1 MVRSLITQ
9 AKTVYYPAIAAPPV
23 LVIGSQLP
31 STLVPQS
38 THMDKALHL
47 LQKPL
52 AVHLLVLATVTSY
65 WIIRMTLMPAL
76 GGDEAEQVLFTQ
88 SLQWGYDVT
97 NPPLYS
103 WVLVGIFD
111 VFGQSAGVLLAV
123 KLLVVALLYITLY
136 HAARI
141 TLGPDRPLDWA
152 LVGLSPVLLF
162 VVAWHA
168 IFSYSHSLLNGVFV
182 VLSFIALIKLV
193 QSGAW
198 LWYILLGFI
207 AGLGVLTK
215 YSYVMFLIAILVA
228 GITLPQVRRA
238 LISPRMIISIVIG
251 TAVIAPHGLWLID
264 ASAQMQDAVAYKM
277 QMDNDMSYIAG
288 VGKGLKNLVRASFA
302 FLSPL
307 WLVLLVIFP
316 AFIRKPASQADHHID
331 FAPTLLA
338 RTFIGVVVLMVLM
351 VLGGAT
357 QFRPNYL
364 FLLILLPLWVF
375 TRLRLEDT
383 IDKRRKVYTGI
394 ILAGFVLSVGGL
406 ATKAISDPWTCKK
419 CQNQMDYP
427 AIAAELKARGFEGG
441 SILAHWYPN
450 PLPGNLGLE
459 FDDARIVSTKFP
471 TLTPPLA
478 PDANGQCLLLAI
490 SAEQGGSNM
499 VNLSARAKEAFGL
512 DIARDHKLERFS
524 VPYLRMP
531 GKHVE
536 IDYVLLTPGQAANQ
550 ADCR

>member
-1 MVRSLITQ
+1 MS
-9 AKTVYYPAIAAPPV
+9 
-23 LVIGSQLP
+23 
-31 STLVPQS
+31 
-38 THMDKALHL
+38 KALHL

-52 AVHLLVLATVTSY
+52 AVHLLVLTTIMSY
-65 WIIRMTLMPAL
+65 WLIRITLLPAL

-103 WVLVGIFD
+103 WALVSIFAVLGKSAEVLIAIKLMVVG
-111 VFGQSAGVLLAV
+111 
-123 KLLVVALLYITLY
+123 LLYITLY

-162 VVAWHA
+162 VVAWNA

-182 VLSFIALIKLV
+182 VLSFIALLRLI
-193 QSGAW
+193 QNGAW
-198 LWYILLGFI
+198 LWYAVLGVI

-228 GITLPQVRRA
+228 GFTLPQVRRA
-238 LISPRMIISIVIG
+238 LLTPRILITIAIAFIIV
-251 TAVIAPHGLWLID
+251 TPHGLWLIS
-264 ASAQMQDAVAYKM
+264 ASAQMHDAVAYKM
-277 QMDNDMSYIAG
+277 QMGKDMSYIAG
-288 VGKGLKNLVRASFA
+288 VGKGLWNLVRAAFA

-307 WLVLLVIFP
+307 WLVLLVVFP
-316 AFIRKPASQADHHID
+316 AFIRKPAPTTDHHID
-331 FAPTLLA
+331 FASTLLA
-338 RTFIGVVVLMVLM
+338 RTFLGVVILMVLM

-375 TRLRLEDT
+375 TRLRVEDM
-383 IDKRRKVYTGI
+383 IDKRRKIYGGV
-394 ILAGFVLSVGGL
+394 ILAGLAISALGL
-406 ATKAISDPWTCKK
+406 GVKAVSDPWNCKK
-419 CQNQMDYP
+419 CQHLVDYP
-427 AIAAELKARGFEGG
+427 AIATELRARGFKGG

-459 FDDARIVSTKFP
+459 FDEARIVSTKFP
-471 TLTPPLA
+471 TLTPPL
-478 PDANGQCLLLAI
+478 PSDANGQCLLIAI
-490 SAEQGGSNM
+490 SADQGGSDM
-499 VNLSARAKEAFGL
+499 VNLSAQAKKAFGL
-512 DIARDHKLERFS
+512 NIAHDHPLERFS

-531 GKHVE
+531 GKHIE